1 MMGINECFVGC
12 VILGMPKP
20 KSKNK
25 ARASP
30 SVPAQQ
36 PAAQTPR
43 SESSFW
49 GESPESAAQPS
60 PGVDETGE
68 PASLIHAP
76 AYARPSSPQAY
87 TTVARPPNAVSSGD
101 EIQRPNRASPRSSPL
116 RVTHHLREIALA
128 GSGTAAQASDATV
141 SGLADADWAH
151 ENATAL
157 IGAASDMLSS
167 KEGADS
173 GVAGDLG
180 FTVYASLS
188 GDYCVDFVPPAVD
201 LSVNVSDRLMEV
213 DGVST
218 RGKSP
223 AEVVNMMRGRV
234 GSYAAIKL
242 FRFPPNGSPF
252 FVETSLLRLPV
263 LSDELRASMYPNY
276 KNSRKAFADI
286 HATKPASR
294 AVASSSSP
302 PASEQPTLPASPPV
316 AAASDTDLASS
327 SSTNVSLSKTAPS
340 LQMESIH
347 VWTRESLSQVRSAR
361 PHVLKIYP
369 PRFPSALFLSC
380 SAFMPHILQ
389 LWRWTVVAA
398 EKTQVTP

>member
-1 MMGINECFVGC
+1 MRGALSHHGGRRGVEDPFHQPTHRAGGATASPAGRIFFIMIGINECFVRC
-12 VILGMPKP
+12 VNLEMPKP

-25 ARASP
+25 AHASP
-30 SVPAQQ
+30 TVSAQQ
-36 PAAQTPR
+36 PAAHTPR
-43 SESSFW
+43 SESSYW

-60 PGVDETGE
+60 PGVDATGE
-68 PASLIHAP
+68 PASMIQAP

-87 TTVARPPNAVSSGD
+87 TTMARPPNAVSSGD
-101 EIQRPNRASPRSSPL
+101 EIQRPKRASPRSSPL
-116 RVTHHLREIALA
+116 RATQHMREIALSS
-128 GSGTAAQASDATV
+128 GGTAAQASDATV
-141 SGLADADWAH
+141 SALAGADWAAH

-157 IGAASDMLSS
+157 IGAASEMLSS
-167 KEGADS
+167 KEGADT

-213 DGVST
+213 DGIST

-286 HATKPASR
+286 HATKPASK
-294 AVASSSSP
+294 AATSSSSQ
-302 PASEQPTLPASPPV
+302 PASEQPPALASPPA
-316 AAASDTDLASS
+316 AAASDTDLATSS
-327 SSTNVSLSKTAPS
+327 ITNVSLSKTAPG

-347 VWTRESLSQVRSAR
+347 VWTRESLSQVR
-361 PHVLKIYP
+361 
-369 PRFPSALFLSC
+369 
-380 SAFMPHILQ
+380 
-389 LWRWTVVAA
+389 
-398 EKTQVTP
+398 